1 MTDGPE
7 IPGPHHVTDDERSD
21 YDRHEDSNTH
31 STKKKET
38 EDDEPLGKD
47 GLIQPLHRRTLFKN
61 QDESRKDSGH
71 APRRAATALCISW
84 CFFSFFLSTLF
95 HFLFF
100 YIPHQPEKSG
110 FALGHEEKEIDF
122 AFPSPEDVRGGLFCC
137 RRDVYSRRKHTCFC
151 RRSYDTFRSKMIRSR
166 EPNFELPQIPRHSI
180 LS

>member
-1 MTDGPE
+1 M
-7 IPGPHHVTDDERSD
+7 HLVVL
-21 YDRHEDSNTH
+21 
-31 STKKKET
+31 
-38 EDDEPLGKD
+38 PLLYAFHGV
-47 GLIQPLHRRTLFKN
+47 
-61 QDESRKDSGH
+61 
-71 APRRAATALCISW
+71 
-84 CFFSFFLSTLF
+84 FFFFLSTLF

-166 EPNFELPQIPRHSI
+166 EPNFELPQIPRHFI
-180 LS
+180 LSWEGVYILLIVTGLLFHVLVFCSCEKKQAVNGNKFSELSLPAACSLGIADHFHR